1 MSYRRRNQRKKSTL
15 KKVLIIAALA
25 TAGIFTIS
33 ALAFA
38 VVAYKITSELPD
50 LEEAATK
57 IELAQTTK
65 VYAANKKV
73 IATLHSEENRE
84 VVPLERIS
92 PYLRKAVI
100 AIEDERFYQHQGVD
114 FEAIARA
121 FVVDISTG
129 ETREGGST
137 ITQQYVKNMFTT
149 REKTIQR
156 KIKEAILAYQIES
169 IYSKNKIL
177 EKYLNT
183 IYFGHGCYG
192 AETASRVFFGKPA
205 ANLTLPEAALLAG
218 IIRVP
223 SRYSPYDH
231 PKIAKERRDLVL
243 AKMREL
249 GYISRKQEK
258 EAKKAPIKV
267 RPLKAPSTFAP
278 YFVEYVKQILI
289 KKYGANRVFKGGLRI
304 YTTLD
309 PKLQKYAEKAVS
321 QTLNRKN
328 DPSAS
333 LVAIE
338 VSTGKIK
345 AMVGGKNFTTEKF
358 NLAVQGLRQPGSSFK
373 TFVLATG
380 IENGFS
386 PSKTYQSSP
395 TTIRLP
401 GGQVWRVRNAT
412 EGHGGG
418 LMTIRQA
425 TVHSVNAVYA
435 RFMMDVGPKKVVEV
449 AKKMGIT
456 APLDPYPAIALGGL
470 RYGVSALEM
479 ASAYSTL
486 ARGGEHIPPIAIT
499 KITTSD
505 GKIIEENKPKPKPA
519 ISSVTAYLVTD
530 ILQDVIRHGTGH
542 RANFGF
548 PAAGKTGTT
557 QNYHDAWFVG
567 YTPYYS
573 CAVWVGYRNKQMSLR
588 NIHGFARVAGGT
600 LPAIIWRRFMEKAHR
615 NLAYKN
621 FPRPRKGI
629 VEVKICVESGLR
641 ATEYCPKTSWGLFLR
656 GKAPS
661 QYCQIHKGVT
671 VPNVVGRTSRQAT
684 SILQAAGFKV
694 NPVLQYHPEVASG
707 IVFSQSPAGGTKVK
721 PESTITIYVS
731 KGKAPSPPSP
741 PPPPP
746 SPPPPE
752 ETTP

>member
-1 MSYRRRNQRKKSTL
+1 MSYRRKNRRKKSTL
-15 KKVLIIAALA
+15 KKVLLVVALA
-25 TAGIFTIS
+25 LAGVFALS

-38 VVAYKITSELPD
+38 FIAYKITSDLPN

-57 IELAQTTK
+57 IQLAQTTK
-65 VYAANKKV
+65 VFAANGKL
-73 IATLHSEENRE
+73 IAKLHSEENRE
-84 VVPLERIS
+84 VVPLEKIS

-100 AIEDERFYQHQGVD
+100 AIEDERFYQHQGID
-114 FEAIARA
+114 FEAILRA
-121 FVVDISTG
+121 LIVDISSGQTK
-129 ETREGGST
+129 EGGST

-156 KIKEAILAYQIES
+156 KIKEAILAYQIEN

-183 IYFGHGCYG
+183 IYFGQGCYG
-192 AETASRVFFGKPA
+192 AETAARVFFGKHA
-205 ANLTLPEAALLAG
+205 SQLNLAEAALLAG
-218 IIRVP
+218 VIRVP
-223 SRYSPYDH
+223 LKYSPYTN
-231 PKIAKERRDLVL
+231 PKLARERRDLVL
-243 AKMREL
+243 SKMRSL
-249 GYISRKQEK
+249 GYISRKE
-258 EAKKAPIKV
+258 EEAAKKL
-267 RPLKAPSTFAP
+267 PLKVLPLKSPSTFAP
-278 YFVEYVKQILI
+278 YFVEYVKQLLI
-289 KKYGANRVFKGGLRI
+289 KKYGANQVFKGGLRV

-309 PKLQKYAEKAVS
+309 PKLQTYAEEAVRK
-321 QTLNRKN
+321 TLNRPG

-333 LVAIE
+333 LVAID
-338 VSTGKIK
+338 VPSGQIK
-345 AMVGGKNFTTEKF
+345 AMVGGKNFTREKF

-373 TFVLATG
+373 PFVLATG

-386 PSKTYQSSP
+386 PGKVYPSSP
-395 TTIRLP
+395 TVIKLP
-401 GGQVWRVRNAT
+401 GKDWYVRNAT

-418 LMTIRQA
+418 PMTLRQA
-425 TVHSVNAVYA
+425 TIHSVNAVYA

-486 ARGGEHIPPIAIT
+486 ARGGNYLQPTAIV
-499 KITTSD
+499 KITSSD
-505 GKIIEENKPKPKPA
+505 GKIIEKNKPVSKPA
-519 ISSVTAYLVTD
+519 VSNLTAYLVTD
-530 ILQDVIRHGTGH
+530 ILKDVIRYGTGH

-567 YTPYYS
+567 YTPYLS

-615 NLAYKN
+615 GLAYKD
-621 FPRPRKGI
+621 FARPKKGI

-641 ATEYCPKTSWGLFLR
+641 ATEYCPKTTWGIFLR
-656 GKAPS
+656 GKAPFKF
-661 QYCQIHKGVT
+661 CQIHKGII
-671 VPNVVGRTSRQAT
+671 VPNVVGKKSRQAT
-684 SILQAAGFKV
+684 LILQNAGFKV
-694 NPVLQYHPEVASG
+694 NPVLRYHPEVASG
-707 IVFSQSPAGGTKVK
+707 VVFSQSPAAGTRVK
-721 PESTITIYVS
+721 EESTITIYIS
-731 KGKAPSPPSP
+731 KGKPPAP

-746 SPPPPE
+746 PTPPPSE

>member
-1 MSYRRRNQRKKSTL
+1 MSYRRRNQRKKSNF
-15 KKVLIIAALA
+15 KKVLIIVSLA
-25 TAGIFTIS
+25 TVGIFAFST
-33 ALAFA
+33 LAFA

-57 IELAQTTK
+57 TQLAQTTK
-65 VYAANKKV
+65 VFAANGKL
-73 IATLHSEENRE
+73 IAKLHSEENRE
-84 VVPLERIS
+84 VVPLEKIS

-100 AIEDERFYQHQGVD
+100 AIEDERFYQHQGID
-114 FEAIARA
+114 PEAILRA
-121 FVVDISTG
+121 LVVDISYG
-129 ETREGGST
+129 QIREGGST

-156 KIKEAILAYQIES
+156 KIKEAILAYQIEN

-183 IYFGHGCYG
+183 IYYGHGCYG
-192 AETASRVFFGKPA
+192 AETAAWVYFGKHA
-205 ANLTLPEAALLAG
+205 SELTLSEAALLAG
-218 IIRVP
+218 VIRAP
-223 SRYSPYDH
+223 LKYSPH
-231 PKIAKERRDLVL
+231 FNPKLAKERRDLVL
-243 AKMREL
+243 TKMRSL
-249 GYISRKQEK
+249 GYISEK
-258 EAKKAPIKV
+258 EEEAAKKTPIKV
-267 RPLKAPSTFAP
+267 LPLKSPSTFAP
-278 YFVEYVKQILI
+278 YFVEYVKQLLI
-289 KKYGANRVFKGGLRI
+289 KKYGANQVFKGGLRI

-309 PKLQKYAEKAVS
+309 PRLQTYAEEAVKN
-321 QTLNRKN
+321 TLDRPN

-338 VSTGKIK
+338 TSTGRIK
-345 AMVGGKNFTTEKF
+345 AMVGGKNFNKEKF

-373 TFVLATG
+373 PFVLATG

-386 PSKTYQSSP
+386 PSKVYPSSP
-395 TTIRLP
+395 TVIKLP
-401 GGQVWRVRNAT
+401 GKDWYVRNAT
-412 EGHGGG
+412 EGRGGG
-418 LMTIRQA
+418 QMTLRQA
-425 TVHSVNAVYA
+425 TIHSVNAVYA
-435 RFMMDVGPKKVVEV
+435 RFMMDVGPKKVVEI

-456 APLDPYPAIALGGL
+456 APLDPYPAITLGGL

-486 ARGGEHIPPIAIT
+486 ARGGDYIQPTAIL

-505 GKIIEENKPKPKPA
+505 GKIIENNKPIRKPA
-519 ISSVTAYLVTD
+519 ISALTAYLVTD
-530 ILQDVIRHGTGH
+530 ILKDAILYGTGR

-573 CAVWVGYRNKQMSLR
+573 CAVWIGYRNRQMSLR
-588 NIHGFARVAGGT
+588 NIHGFGRVAGGT

-615 NLAYKN
+615 GLAYKD
-621 FPRPRKGI
+621 FPRPKKGV

-641 ATEYCPKTSWGLFLR
+641 ATEYCPKTTWGIFIR
-656 GKAPS
+656 GKSPVKF
-661 QYCQIHKGVT
+661 CDIHKGIP
-671 VPNVVGRTSRQAT
+671 VPNVIGKKSRQAT
-684 SILQAAGFKV
+684 SILQSAGFKV
-694 NPVLQYHPEVASG
+694 NPVLEYHPAVAAG
-707 IVFSQSPAGGTKVK
+707 LVFSQSPAAGTKAK
-721 PESTITIYVS
+721 AESIITIYVS
-731 KGKAPSPPSP
+731 KGKPPAP

-746 SPPPPE
+746 SPPSE

>member
-1 MSYRRRNQRKKSTL
+1 MSYRRRNQRKKATI
-15 KKVLIIAALA
+15 KKVIIITALA
-25 TAGIFTIS
+25 TAGIFAVC

-57 IELAQTTK
+57 MELAQTTK
-65 VYAANKKV
+65 IYAANGKV
-73 IATLHSEENRE
+73 IAVLHSEENRE
-84 VVPLERIS
+84 VVPLEKIS

-121 FVVDISTG
+121 LVVDISTG

-169 IYSKNKIL
+169 MYSKNKIL

-192 AETASRVFFGKPA
+192 AETTSRVFFGKPA
-205 ANLTLPEAALLAG
+205 SELALSEAALLAG
-218 IIRVP
+218 VIRVP
-223 SRYSPYDH
+223 SKYSPYDN
-231 PKIAKERRDLVL
+231 PKVAKQRRDLVL

-249 GYISRKQEK
+249 GFISKK
-258 EAKKAPIKV
+258 EEEVAKKSPVKV

-278 YFVEYVKQILI
+278 YFVEYVKQSLI
-289 KKYGANRVFKGGLRI
+289 KKYGANRVFKGGLRV

-309 PKLQKYAEKAVS
+309 PKLQQYAEKAVREI
-321 QTLNRKN
+321 LNRKN

-345 AMVGGKNFTTEKF
+345 AMVGGRNFTNEKF

-373 TFVLATG
+373 TFVLTTG

-386 PSKTYQSSP
+386 PSQTYQSSP

-486 ARGGEHIPPIAIT
+486 ARGGEYIPPTAIT

-505 GKIIEENKPKPKPA
+505 GLIVEENKPKYKPA
-519 ISSVTAYLVTD
+519 ISPTTAYLVTD
-530 ILQDVIRHGTGH
+530 ILEDVIHHGTGH
-542 RANFGF
+542 RASFGF

-600 LPAIIWRRFMEKAHR
+600 LPAIIWRRFMEKAHQK
-615 NLAYKN
+615 LAYKS
-621 FPRPRKGI
+621 FPRPKKGV

-641 ATEYCPKTSWGLFLR
+641 ATEYCPKTSWGIFLK
-656 GKAPS
+656 GKSPRK
-661 QYCQIHKGVT
+661 YCEIHKGLV
-671 VPNVVGRTSRQAT
+671 VPNVVGNTSRKAT

-694 NPVLQYHPEVASG
+694 NPVLQYHPEVKSG
-707 IVFSQSPAGGTKVK
+707 IVFSQAPAGGSKVK
-721 PESTITIYVS
+721 PESTITIYIS
-731 KGKAPSPPSP
+731 KGKP

-746 SPPPPE
+746 PPAE